1 MTTESTALTSRLLA
15 VLLAVLLLLALLTI
29 LVLVQAH
36 VGALP
41 CLVQSTEA
49 ILQ

>member
-1 MTTESTALTSRLLA
+1 MSTVASALTSRFLA
-15 VLLAVLLLLALLTI
+15 VLYAVLLVLALLTI

-41 CLVQSTEA
+41 SLVQSTEA

>member
-1 MTTESTALTSRLLA
+1 MSTVSSALTSRFLAMLFA
-15 VLLAVLLLLALLTI
+15 VLLVLALLTI

-36 VGALP
+36 VGTLP
-41 CLVQSTEA
+41 SLVQSTEA

>member
-1 MTTESTALTSRLLA
+1 MSTVSSALTSRFLA
-15 VLLAVLLLLALLTI
+15 VLLAILLLLAFLTI

-41 CLVQSTEA
+41 SLVQSAEA

>member
-1 MTTESTALTSRLLA
+1 MSTVSSALTSRLLV
-15 VLLAVLLLLALLTI
+15 VLLAVLLELALLT
-29 LVLVQAH
+29 LLFLAQAH

-41 CLVQSTEA
+41 SLVQSTEA